1 MENKSH
7 ALAAGAFVLL
17 MLGLLAGLAFWL
29 TQGGGGQQH
38 RYDISTTQNVAYLQP
53 ESLVRYRGVAVGR
66 VASIGFDPAQPG
78 HVLLRLSI
86 DSQAPL
92 TRSSYATIALQG
104 VTGLGYVQIDD
115 ASPQSPRLTAN
126 DANPPRIPLHPGLLD
141 QLLDQS
147 QAILAQLGQVSAG
160 LNQWLNADNPASAQV
175 AVRQLGEAAGSVSR
189 LAATLEP
196 SAQSLPALSRQGV
209 ATLQSLAQAAQGVTA
224 TTDQLGQTVARIN
237 APNGPLAQMA
247 QGSAALAQ
255 TIDTFGA
262 ATLPKLGEVADETT
276 RAMRQLRR
284 TVNAVDENPQAL
296 IFGNGPATPGP
307 GEEGFAKPGAQR

>member
-1 MENKSH
+1 MENKAH
-7 ALAAGAFVLL
+7 ALAAGAFVLFL
-17 MLGLLAGLAFWL
+17 LALLAGLAFWL
-29 TQGGGGQQH
+29 TRDSGGQQH

-66 VASIGFDPAQPG
+66 VAAIGFDPTQPG

-86 DSQAPL
+86 DSQTPL
-92 TRSSYATIALQG
+92 TQSSYATIALQG
-104 VTGLGYVQIDD
+104 VTGLGYVQIEDEM
-115 ASPQSPRLTAN
+115 PQSPRLAAN
-126 DANPPRIPLHPGLLD
+126 DANPPRIELRPGLLD

-147 QAILAQLGQVSAG
+147 QAILTQMGQVSAG

-175 AVRQLGEAAGSVSR
+175 AVRQLGEAASSVSR

-196 SAQSLPALSRQGV
+196 SAKSLPALSRQGV
-209 ATLQSLAQAAQGVTA
+209 ATLQSLEQAAKGVTA
-224 TTDQLGQTVARIN
+224 TTDQLGQTVTRIN
-237 APNGPLAQMA
+237 APNGPLAQLA

-262 ATLPKLGEVADETT
+262 ATLPKLGQVADETT

-296 IFGNGPATPGP
+296 IFGNGPTDPGP
-307 GEEGFAKPGAQR
+307 GEAGFAAPGGRP

>member
-1 MENKSH
+1 MENKAH

-17 MLGLLAGLAFWL
+17 MLALLGGLAFWL
-29 TQGGGGQQH
+29 TREDGQQH
-38 RYDISTTQNVAYLQP
+38 LYEISTTQNVAYLQP
-53 ESLVRYRGVAVGR
+53 QSLVRYRGVEVGR
-66 VASIGFDPAQPG
+66 VEAIGFDAEQPG
-78 HVLLRLSI
+78 QVLLRLSI

-104 VTGLGYVQIDD
+104 VTGLGYVQIEDE
-115 ASPQSPRLTAN
+115 SPQSPRLAVN
-126 DANPPRIPLHPGLLD
+126 DADPPRIPLRPGLLD

-147 QAILAQLGQVSAG
+147 QAILTQM
-160 LNQWLNADNPASAQV
+160 
-175 AVRQLGEAAGSVSR
+175 GEAARSVNR
-189 LAATLEP
+189 LATTLEP
-196 SAQSLPALSRQGV
+196 SAQALPEVSRQGA
-209 ATLQSLAQAAQGVTA
+209 ATLKSLEQAAHGVTA
-224 TTDQLGQTVARIN
+224 TTEALGQTVARIN

-296 IFGNGPATPGP
+296 IFGNGPAAPGP
-307 GEEGFAKPGAQR
+307 GEEGFVAPEPQR

>member
-7 ALAAGAFVLL
+7 AIAAGSFVLL
-17 MLGLLAGLAFWL
+17 MLTLLAGLAFWL
-29 TQGGGGQQH
+29 TRDSGGQQH

-66 VASIGFDPAQPG
+66 VAAVGFDPSEPG
-78 HVLLRLSI
+78 HVLLRLTI
-86 DSQAPL
+86 DSKAPL

-104 VTGLGYVQIDD
+104 VTGLGYVQIED
-115 ASPQSPRLTAN
+115 ASPQSPRLAVN
-126 DANPPRIPLHPGLLD
+126 DVNPPRIPLRPGLLD
-141 QLLDQS
+141 QWLDQS
-147 QAILAQLGQVSAG
+147 QAILTQV
-160 LNQWLNADNPASAQV
+160 
-175 AVRQLGEAAGSVSR
+175 GEAAHSVSR
-189 LAATLEP
+189 LAVALEP
-196 SAQSLPALSRQGV
+196 SAASLPALSRQSA
-209 ATLQSLAQAAQGVTA
+209 ATLRSLEAAAHGVTV

-237 APNGPLAQMA
+237 APGGPLAQIA

-262 ATLPKLGEVADETT
+262 ATLPKLGEVADETS

-296 IFGNGPATPGP
+296 IFGNGPAAPGP
-307 GEEGFAKPGAQR
+307 GEAGFAAPTGRP

>member
-1 MENKSH
+1 MENKAH

-17 MLGLLAGLAFWL
+17 MLSLLAGLAFWL
-29 TQGGGGQQH
+29 TRDSGRQQH
-38 RYDISTTQNVAYLQP
+38 RFDISTTQNVAYLQP
-53 ESLVRYRGVAVGR
+53 ESLVRYRGLAVGR
-66 VASIGFDPAQPG
+66 VAAIGFDPTQPG

-86 DSQAPL
+86 DSQAPI

-104 VTGLGYVQIDD
+104 VTGLGYVQIEDE
-115 ASPQSPRLTAN
+115 SPQSPRLAVN
-126 DANPPRIPLHPGLLD
+126 EANPPRIPLRPGLLD

-147 QAILAQLGQVSAG
+147 QAILMQM
-160 LNQWLNADNPASAQV
+160 
-175 AVRQLGEAAGSVSR
+175 GEAAGSVNR
-189 LAATLEP
+189 LATALEP
-196 SAQSLPALSRQGV
+196 SAQALPEVSRQGA
-209 ATLQSLAQAAQGVTA
+209 ATLKSLEQAAHGVTA
-224 TTDQLGQTVARIN
+224 TTDALGQTVARIN

-255 TIDTFGA
+255 TIDTVGA

-296 IFGNGPATPGP
+296 IFGNGPAAPGP
-307 GEEGFAKPGAQR
+307 GEEGFVAPEPQR

>member
-1 MENKSH
+1 MENKAH

-17 MLGLLAGLAFWL
+17 MLALLGGLAFWL
-29 TQGGGGQQH
+29 TREDGQRH
-38 RYDISTTQNVAYLQP
+38 LYEISTTQNVAYLQP
-53 ESLVRYRGVAVGR
+53 QSLVRYRGVEVGR
-66 VASIGFDPAQPG
+66 VEVIGFDAEQPG

-104 VTGLGYVQIDD
+104 VTGLGYVQIEDE
-115 ASPQSPRLTAN
+115 SPQSPRLAVN
-126 DANPPRIPLHPGLLD
+126 DADPPRIPLKPGLLD
-141 QLLDQS
+141 QLLGQS
-147 QAILAQLGQVSAG
+147 QAILAQMSQASAG
-160 LNQWLNADNPASAQV
+160 LSQWLNSDNPASAQA
-175 AVRQLGEAAGSVSR
+175 AVRQLGDAASSLNR

-196 SAQSLPALSRQGV
+196 TAKSLPALSRQGMV
-209 ATLQSLAQAAQGVTA
+209 TLQSLEQAAQGVSA
-224 TTDQLGQTVARIN
+224 TTEQLGQTVTRIN
-237 APNGPLAQMA
+237 EPNGPLAQMA

-255 TIDTFGA
+255 TIATFGA

-296 IFGNGPATPGP
+296 IFGNGPAAPGP
-307 GEEGFAKPGAQR
+307 GEEGFVAPEPQR